1 MNEFLIRCIPYAIG
15 AKTHLVNALFFI
27 PEKWK
32 TSIIQPLPNIPLP
45 KGIHFNY
52 KAYSIS
58 ILPDLSSFETLLVGQ
73 MVSYI
78 NNVHMYTAEGSVWFH
93 KTS

>member
-1 MNEFLIRCIPYAIG
+1 MDFLLDVFHMPLEQKQPCECI
-15 AKTHLVNALFFI
+15 VFI

-32 TSIIQPLPNIPLP
+32 TIIIQPLPNIPLP

-78 NNVHMYTAEGSVWFH
+78 NNVHMYTAEGSVWFQ